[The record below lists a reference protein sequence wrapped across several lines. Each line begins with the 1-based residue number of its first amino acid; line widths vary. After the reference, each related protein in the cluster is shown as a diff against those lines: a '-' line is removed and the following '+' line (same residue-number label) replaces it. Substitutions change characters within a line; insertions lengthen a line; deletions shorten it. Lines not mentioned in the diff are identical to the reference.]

1 MMAYGGVGTI
11 GGLGGYGSY
20 GYNLQPMTIMTA

>member
-1 MMAYGGVGTI
+1 MMAYGGM

-20 GYNLQPMTIMTA
+20 GYNLQPMTLMA

>member
-1 MMAYGGVGTI
+1 MMAYGGVGTV
-11 GGLGGYGSY
+11 GALGGYGSY

>member
-1 MMAYGGVGTI
+1 MMAYGGMGTM

-20 GYNLQPMTIMTA
+20 GYNLQPMTLMTA

>member
-1 MMAYGGVGTI
+1 MMAYGGAGT
-11 GGLGGYGSY
+11 GGALGGYGSY

>member
-1 MMAYGGVGTI
+1 MMYGGMGTM

-20 GYNLQPMTIMTA
+20 GYNLQPMTLMTA